1 MTPVRRRDLLVIA
14 AAVALVAWLLVRR
27 SYGDLPSL
35 SWWQPL
41 PLGLLAVAEAVGA
54 RTLGQRFADRR
65 RSRTEPARRP
75 ASPVRPVDP
84 LLAAR
89 LVVLAQA
96 SAYVGAVFVGVW
108 AGVLLHTLPALG
120 RLTAA
125 RGDSVAGVLGVL
137 LAAALTAAALWLEH
151 VCKVP
156 PDDDGT
162 GPGSG
167 VRA

>member
-14 AAVALVAWLLVRR
+14 AGVALVVWLLVRR
-27 SYGDLPSL
+27 SYGDLPAL

-41 PLGLLAVAEAVGA
+41 PLGLLAVAEALAA
-54 RTLGQRFADRR
+54 RALAERFADRR
-65 RSRTEPARRP
+65 RRRSEPGRRP
-75 ASPVRPVDP
+75 VSTARPVDP

-96 SAYVGAVFVGVW
+96 SAYVGAVFTGVW

-125 RGDSVAGVLGVL
+125 RGDSVTGVLGVL
-137 LAAALTAAALWLEH
+137 LAAALTGAALWLEH

-156 PDDDGT
+156 PDDDEPGRGT
-162 GPGSG
+162 GVP
-167 VRA
+167 A